1 MHTPI
6 IIAIVEDD
14 PLIAQFLSEV
24 LSDEGHTVRAYRD
37 GRSGL
42 DAIIAQPPA
51 LVLLDLNL
59 PSMAGE
65 EVLVRIRH
73 QLGAAL
79 PIVIMTAS
87 IHRRNWAAQG
97 ATAFL
102 AKPFDMGELLT
113 CVAHYAGGGDDPP
126 ERR

>member
-6 IIAIVEDD
+6 TIVIVEDD
-14 PLIAQFLSEV
+14 PLITQFLSEV
-24 LSDEGHTVRAYRD
+24 LSDEGYTVRAYPD

-42 DAIIAQPPA
+42 AAIIAQPPV

-65 EVLVRIRH
+65 DVLVRIRQ

-79 PIVIMTAS
+79 PVVIMTAS
-87 IHRRNWAAQG
+87 TQRQNWAAQG

-102 AKPFDMGELLT
+102 AKPFDVEELLR
-113 CVAHYAGGGDDPP
+113 CVARYAAGGDDSS
-126 ERR
+126 

>member
-1 MHTPI
+1 MHTSI

-87 IHRRNWAAQG
+87 IHRRNWAVQG

-113 CVAHYAGGGDDPP
+113 CVARYAGGGDDPP

>member
-24 LSDEGHTVRAYRD
+24 LSDEGHTVRAYRN

-51 LVLLDLNL
+51 LVLPDLNL
-59 PSMAGE
+59 PSMAGA

-73 QLGAAL
+73 
-79 PIVIMTAS
+79 
-87 IHRRNWAAQG
+87 
-97 ATAFL
+97 
-102 AKPFDMGELLT
+102 
-113 CVAHYAGGGDDPP
+113 
-126 ERR
+126 